1 MRSTGHFVQFFND
14 DQHRMEAMAG
24 FLREGLEAG
33 CTCVLVATPEHRGG
47 VAQRLKSAGIDAAS
61 LAASYQYIELDARDS
76 LASFMNGSQCDP
88 QRFHP
93 MFDTFMRQVS
103 ARGQPVWASGEM
115 VNLLMSD
122 GLIQAALELE
132 ELWNELSRHHNFTMF
147 CGYSQ
152 ESLFHRGSERVLAQ
166 ICAAHSHVFDA
177 RSDLRI

>member
-14 DQHRMEAMAG
+14 DQHRMEGLAD
-24 FLREGLEAG
+24 FLIEGLEAG
-33 CTCVLVATPEHRGG
+33 CTCVLVATAEHRAE
-47 VAQRLKSAGIDAAS
+47 VAQRLKSGGIDAAS

-93 MFDTFMRQVS
+93 MFDTFMRQVA
-103 ARGQPVWASGEM
+103 ARGQPVWACGEM

-132 ELWNELSRHHNFTMF
+132 ELWNELSCHHSFTLF

-152 ESLFHRGSERVLAQ
+152 DSLFSRGSERVLAR
-166 ICAAHSHVFDA
+166 ICAAHSHVIDS
-177 RSDLRI
+177 RSNLRI